1 MEFEFTRKNFKQF
14 DKKPGIYLIRIAH
27 HIYIG
32 SAKNLRNR
40 LNQHCWSLKTGKHHN
55 RTLQNCYN
63 KYTVSQVT
71 FEILEECA
79 VEDLLIREAFYITE
93 KNADMNHIKDPTNVS
108 MDDISRMRLKSS
120 LKDHY
125 KTHESLSNKKVYQY
139 SLQGEYLGE
148 FKSVAEASRRLNIC
162 NSGICN
168 VCRDLKGTAG
178 KYQWRYEKYE
188 QIDPYKSKNGIKPI
202 HQIDVETG
210 ETIKIWKTQSEIQK
224 ELGFDRKLIGA
235 ACESG
240 EPFKGFLWKKGE
252 SKKDLKKKQPK
263 FIPGVPVY
271 QYDLKGNYIQRFNS
285 AQEAERMIGVN
296 GTTICR
302 SMIPNTPNRSAGGFL
317 WSTEKVDKMPEYQN
331 FSDKSKIK
339 SIWLFDVLTG
349 QEFEYE
355 SIAEAIR
362 ELDPNTTNFDSS
374 CAALSSSAINGGFFK
389 HYLAKNEDTE
399 YKLTVRNTKIYN
411 SQTGEIYNNAKDAS
425 TKTGY
430 TTWMLK
436 KWASD
441 DDNEEWY
448 YLNDCARVK
457 LRESG
462 KTFS

>member
-1 MEFEFTRKNFKQF
+1 MTFEFNRKNFKQF
-14 DKKPGIYLIRIAH
+14 DKKTGIYLIHIAH
-27 HIYIG
+27 HVYVG

-40 LNQHCWSLKTGKHHN
+40 LNQHYWSLKVGRHHN

-63 KYTVSQVT
+63 KYTADQVT

-79 VEDLLIREAFYITE
+79 TEDLLIREAFYIVE
-93 KNADMNHIKDPTNVS
+93 KKADINHIKDPTNVS
-108 MDDISRMRLKSS
+108 MDDISRMRLKHS
-120 LKDHY
+120 LKEHY
-125 KTHESLSNKKVYQY
+125 KTHNSVSNKKVYQY
-139 SLQGEYLGE
+139 SLQGVYLGE
-148 FKSVAEASRRLNIC
+148 FKSAAEASRQTKAHNTV
-162 NSGICN
+162 ICN
-168 VCRDLKGTAG
+168 VCRDLKGSAG
-178 KYQWRYEKYE
+178 GFQWRYEKYDK
-188 QIDPYKSKNGIKPI
+188 IDPYKSNVGIKPI
-202 HQIDVETG
+202 HQIDIKTG

-224 ELGFDRKLIGA
+224 ELGFERKFIGV

-271 QYDLKGNYIQRFNS
+271 QYDLKGNYIQQFNS

-317 WSTEKVDKMPEYQN
+317 WSVEKVDKMPEYQN
-331 FSDKSKIK
+331 FSNKAKIK
-339 SIWLFDVLTG
+339 SVWLFDIFTG

-355 SIAEAIR
+355 SIADAIR
-362 ELDPNTTNFDSS
+362 ELDSDTTNFDSS
-374 CAALSSSAINGGFFK
+374 CAALSSCATKGGIFK
-389 HYLAKNEDTE
+389 HYLAKNENTE
-399 YKLTVRNTKIYN
+399 YKLTVRNTKLYN
-411 SQTGEIYNNAKDAS
+411 SQTGEIYNNAKEAS
-425 TKTGY
+425 VKTGY

-441 DDNEEWY
+441 EDNNEWY
-448 YLNDCARVK
+448 YLNNCARVK

-462 KTFS
+462 KTFL